1 MLQQKEPR
9 CLLKTTLPLENAM
22 EPAAM
27 LIQIISQAVFLMI
40 FQSHSSMILNYMVNI
55 MSVEKTFFTLRV
67 RDIVKKE

>member
-1 MLQQKEPR
+1 
-9 CLLKTTLPLENAM
+9 M